1 MPKTKIQKKQSDT
14 KNTFSSSFFLRE
26 LLMRCVGTVMIEMD
40 QWNFSDDS
48 VFYRA
53 YFNDRIKQEKAINPR
68 THKRLS
74 FLFSQLF
81 FPDQRKNSKFKEPQ
95 AVDGANGFISL
106 LDDLFHVNF
115 SFLKNTYSAD
125 NVSSRKALLKILDLI
140 LNLMEDC
147 AILNDSLIS
156 DVLLSKHHELLA
168 QSDFSSSAYPVF
180 LNALPSSKA
189 PYFIGRAV
197 ESAEIISL
205 LYSGS
210 SCFLHGIGG
219 IGKTELAKDVVKKIY
234 QTPSEESGITHIVWI
249 NYIENSF
256 ALSLIRGLGVP
267 ETSGKY
273 EQLFQDP
280 LRLLRQYGSSLL
292 LVIDH
297 VEDVNDPDLC
307 KVISFLSCRF
317 LISSRMDGLYTLKK
331 VYVQELP
338 LSDCM
343 DLFYYYYHGNRD
355 DKSIGQI
362 LSLADC
368 HTVTIELLAK
378 LANTE
383 ESCLYEFLN
392 QLKRCGF
399 SFSQEEV
406 SSTHEKLQSEEQIN
420 LQLWKLF
427 HVCNCSESETKL
439 LIQLS
444 VLPSLLFDFKK
455 IKSWF
460 HLKNKTDLNRLAEKG
475 WLKKVPCYS
484 NGIYS
489 SQYMIHPVIACAV
502 RTQFQTVLYQTC
514 HSFLVFLTK
523 EILQHRS
530 HTVSLQK
537 ELIQFGWFLNDL
549 LSQDFCTQEDAEFLY
564 AMIGVYRDIGY
575 YSRAISLS
583 ERLLCLYQNLYG
595 EDHPSC
601 ISVYHSLSVLY
612 YETCQ
617 IQKALDCS
625 KRCCQFFQKNFIE
638 DSICVPQLLDLAAIQ
653 LNIGKIYLNVDTKRA
668 KSYLEHSY
676 GILKK
681 NPGFFDLLTLDSCL

>member
-1 MPKTKIQKKQSDT
+1 MPKTKMQKQQT
-14 KNTFSSSFFLRE
+14 NAKNSFSSSFFLRE
-26 LLMRCVGTVMIEMD
+26 LMMRCVGTVIIEMD

-53 YFNDRIKQEKAINPR
+53 YFNDRIKQEKAINSLA
-68 THKRLS
+68 HKRLS

-81 FPDQRKNSKFKEPQ
+81 FPAQRKNSKFQEPQ
-95 AVDGANGFISL
+95 AVNGANGFISL
-106 LDDLFHVNF
+106 LDDLFHVDF
-115 SFLKNTYSAD
+115 SFLKNSYSAD
-125 NVSSRKALLKILDLI
+125 NTVSRKTLLKILDLI
-140 LNLMEDC
+140 LNLIEDC
-147 AILNDSLIS
+147 VIVNDSLIS
-156 DVLLSKHHELLA
+156 DILLSKHHELLA
-168 QSDFSSSAYPVF
+168 QSDFPSPVYPVF
-180 LNALPSSKA
+180 LNALPSSKVA
-189 PYFIGRAV
+189 YFIGRTV

-219 IGKTELAKDVVKKIY
+219 IGKTELAKDVIKKIY

-256 ALSLIRGLGVP
+256 ALSLIRGLGIP
-267 ETSGKY
+267 EAEGRY
-273 EQLFQDP
+273 EDLFQDA
-280 LRLLRQYGSSLL
+280 LRLLQQYGSSLL

-297 VEDVNDPDLC
+297 VEDVNDPELC
-307 KVISFLSCRF
+307 KVIHFLSCRF
-317 LISSRMDGLYTLKK
+317 LISSRMDGLYNLKK
-331 VYVQELP
+331 VCVRELP
-338 LSDCM
+338 ISDCM
-343 DLFYYYYHGNRD
+343 NLFYHYYHGNRD
-355 DKSIGQI
+355 DKSVVQI

-368 HTVTIELLAK
+368 HTVTVELLAK
-378 LANTE
+378 LADTE

-399 SFSQEEV
+399 SFSQEEI

-420 LQLWKLF
+420 RQLLKLF

-455 IKSWF
+455 IRSWF
-460 HLKNKTDLNRLAEKG
+460 QLKNKTDLNRLAEKG
-475 WLKKVPCYS
+475 WLKKIPCYS

-502 RTQFQTVLYQTC
+502 RTQFQPILYQSC
-514 HSFLVFLTK
+514 HPFLVFLTK
-523 EILQHRS
+523 EILQHHS
-530 HTVSLQK
+530 QTVSRQK

-595 EDHPSC
+595 ENHPSC

-612 YETCQ
+612 YETRQ

-625 KRCCQFFQKNFIE
+625 KHCCQFFQKNFIE
-638 DSICVPQLLDLAAIQ
+638 ESICMPQILDLATVQ
-653 LNIGKIYLNVDTKRA
+653 LNIGKILPF
-668 KSYLEHSY
+668 L
-676 GILKK
+676 I
-681 NPGFFDLLTLDSCL
+681 F